1 MKENKNSDRES
12 PYQEAVILL
21 LEPVNVLI
29 PFSYQGTLSA
39 IQLYKAIKKL
49 SFCVRRNLS
58 SSTTWEL
65 DTLYDVSYRHP
76 DKCE

>member
-1 MKENKNSDRES
+1 MSRCNALLESNKWQFHICQKVYVSLMKENKNSDRES

-39 IQLYKAIKKL
+39 IQLYKAIKK
-49 SFCVRRNLS
+49 
-58 SSTTWEL
+58 
-65 DTLYDVSYRHP
+65 
-76 DKCE
+76 